1 VRNMN
6 IINKFYKNINKD
18 INRFSSSFTNIISP
32 HDKKK
37 TINNVNVYYH
47 KKDKISEDWKK
58 INGDYTKVGNDIR
71 KAIKNY
77 AR

>member
-1 VRNMN
+1 MN

-18 INRFSSSFTNIISP
+18 LNKFSSSFVNVIVPLNKKRYLNNI
-32 HDKKK
+32 
-37 TINNVNVYYH
+37 NVYYH
-47 KKDKISEDWKK
+47 KKNNSSEDWKK
-58 INGDYTKVGNDIR
+58 IKGDYYKVGNDIR